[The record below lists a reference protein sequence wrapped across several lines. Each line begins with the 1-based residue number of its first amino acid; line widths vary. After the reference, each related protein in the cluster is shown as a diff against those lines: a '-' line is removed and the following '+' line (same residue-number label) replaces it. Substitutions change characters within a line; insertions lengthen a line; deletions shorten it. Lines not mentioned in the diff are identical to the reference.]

1 MEDEKIVIDVVEP
14 KEGFFSRHKKTIAL
28 ILSCCILST
37 GFGFAGAGLA
47 MHFLAV
53 DDKSVKNTEV
63 LYQSVVQT
71 NAEGEAVGNMSV
83 ADIAANVKDSV
94 VEITTSKVVTSTFL
108 QQFVASGAGS
118 GVIITADGLIVTNH
132 HVVDGATSITVRLSD
147 GNEYEATLIGSDA
160 KNDLAVIRIEATDLK
175 PVIMGNSDNVVI
187 GEPVVAV
194 GNPLGSLGGSV
205 TDGII
210 SALDREITIGG
221 QEMTLLQTN
230 VAINPGNSGGGLFN
244 GRGELIGIVNA
255 KSMQTSDGNAVEGI
269 GFAIPVDIVKEISE
283 KLITTGSTNS
293 NLSLGISIVEISDIR
308 AALTYGVNTM
318 GLYVNEVMP
327 DSNAEKGGLQQGDII
342 IAADDEQITRSDELK
357 AVLNAHEA
365 GDTLRLTV
373 VRDKRYVDLDIVLNA
388 SEQKN

>member
-1 MEDEKIVIDVVEP
+1 ML
-14 KEGFFSRHKKTIAL
+14 RL
-28 ILSCCILST
+28 IL
-37 GFGFAGAGLA
+37 
-47 MHFLAV
+47 
-53 DDKSVKNTEV
+53 
-63 LYQSVVQT
+63 
-71 NAEGEAVGNMSV
+71 
-83 ADIAANVKDSV
+83 
-94 VEITTSKVVTSTFL
+94 VT
-108 QQFVASGAGS
+108 Q
-118 GVIITADGLIVTNH
+118 
-132 HVVDGATSITVRLSD
+132 
-147 GNEYEATLIGSDA
+147 
-160 KNDLAVIRIEATDLK
+160 
-175 PVIMGNSDNVVI
+175 
-187 GEPVVAV
+187 
-194 GNPLGSLGGSV
+194 
-205 TDGII
+205 
-210 SALDREITIGG
+210 
-221 QEMTLLQTN
+221 
-230 VAINPGNSGGGLFN
+230 
-244 GRGELIGIVNA
+244 
-255 KSMQTSDGNAVEGI
+255 EGI